1 MQASIDSDM
10 DNMTPAEL
18 LPIFYVKNNL
28 GDDGGLSSPVVR
40 IEVNKHFHF
49 VMPNYDA
56 RRKAVLWH
64 DIHHLATGYSAATFI
79 GECEISAW
87 EIASGCGK
95 YWAAFIIDTSGVV
108 LGCMINPRKII
119 QAYAR
124 GRRSLNLY
132 HDTFPAEKVMK
143 MPVSDIQQLLRLH
156 KAPIDS
162 KASVKDL
169 FSLGLFLIFGG
180 AYSLLSIIQ
189 IPFLILYN
197 IWYVVKR
204 RNS

>member
-1 MQASIDSDM
+1 MQQLNQAET
-10 DNMTPAEL
+10 DNMTPADL
-18 LPIFYVKNNL
+18 LPLFYEKNKL

-40 IEVNKHFHF
+40 IEVNKSFHF
-49 VMPNYDA
+49 YMPNYDA

-64 DIHHLATGYSAATFI
+64 DIHHLATGYSAATFL

-108 LGCMINPRKII
+108 LGCLINPRKII

-124 GRRSLNLY
+124 GRRSSNLY
-132 HDTFPAEKVMK
+132 HDTFQVEKVMK
-143 MPVSDIQQLLRLH
+143 MSIIEIRQNFGLD
-156 KAPIDS
+156 KAPIES
-162 KASVKDL
+162 KASAKDL

-180 AYSLLSIIQ
+180 LYSLISIVQ
-189 IPFLILYN
+189 IPLLVLYN
-197 IWYVVKR
+197 IWYAVKR
-204 RNS
+204 KIF